1 MKLSW
6 LTFPA
11 LLAVLALAVSAC
23 GGDSDVPAGAVA
35 VVDGTEISRED
46 LDELVERS
54 RKSAKAQQQE
64 FPKVGTPEYQNIQ
77 KQYVAF
83 LVQRAQLR
91 QEAEELDI
99 EVKDGEVDKELS
111 EFVKTNF
118 EGNREAFD
126 KALKEQ
132 GFTLESFRETLL
144 TSVLSQKLFDAVT
157 KDIEVPDAEVVA
169 YYQQNSSQY
178 ATAESRD
185 VRHIL
190 AQVNKDPDCE
200 PTPTTPC
207 DVDFAASKAKAD
219 ELYAQLQGGADFAA
233 LAKSESA
240 DQGSA
245 ADGGKL
251 TITKGQTVAPFEKTS
266 FALKEGEVSEP
277 VKTTFG
283 YHIIEALSPL
293 RKATTTPLAKVKASI
308 KAQLLQQKKST
319 FMTEWVQDLGDEY
332 EGKTSY
338 ALGFEPPELPEETET
353 DTETE
358 TTSSE

>member
-1 MKLSW
+1 
-6 LTFPA
+6 
-11 LLAVLALAVSAC
+11 
-23 GGDSDVPAGAVA
+23 
-35 VVDGTEISRED
+35 
-46 LDELVERS
+46 
-54 RKSAKAQQQE
+54 
-64 FPKVGTPEYQNIQ
+64 
-77 KQYVAF
+77 
-83 LVQRAQLR
+83 
-91 QEAEELDI
+91 
-99 EVKDGEVDKELS
+99 VKDEEVDKEFS
-111 EFVKTNF
+111 EFVKTKF
-118 EGNREAFD
+118 EGNRKAFE

-132 GFTLESFRETLL
+132 GFTLESFRETLH

-157 KDIEVPDAEVVA
+157 KDIEVPDSEVVA
-169 YYQQNSSQY
+169 FYQQNSSQY

-190 AQVNKDPDCE
+190 AQINKDPDCE

-207 DVDFAASKAKAD
+207 EVDFAASKAKAD

-251 TITKGQTVAPFEKTS
+251 TITKGQTVVPFEKTS